1 MPCQPCCTKN
11 CIPQYGFSAFNVSG
25 ALRMLNTPI
34 AAIDRNHS
42 TITGPNTFPTLAV
55 PKRWPANRPN
65 RINRL
70 IGTTHRVKTG
80 DTTSRPSTAPST
92 VMGGV
97 IMPSPKN
104 RAAPKMPRM
113 PTV

>member
-1 MPCQPCCTKN
+1 MPKP
-11 CIPQYGFSAFNVSG
+11 A
-25 ALRMLNTPI
+25 
-34 AAIDRNHS
+34 S
-42 TITGPNTFPTLAV
+42 TMNQVIITGPNALPTFAV
-55 PKRWPANRPN
+55 PKRWNANRPV
-65 RINRL
+65 RITRL